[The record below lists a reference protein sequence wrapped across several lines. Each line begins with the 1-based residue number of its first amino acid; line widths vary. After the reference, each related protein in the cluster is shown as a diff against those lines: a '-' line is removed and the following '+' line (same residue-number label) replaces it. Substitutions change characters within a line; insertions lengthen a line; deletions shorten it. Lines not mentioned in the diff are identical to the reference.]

1 MADVELIQK
10 EPLLETNLEK
20 NPEPTQLTEHA
31 VEIDN
36 DVAPPARKEA
46 LCTHS
51 RLEALDEKMK
61 PIKEQL
67 QYLLHKA
74 DEFEAQLMCS
84 RDRLQNEGFA
94 HVVPAFLHTCQPY
107 FTYLESTARNSA
119 PGHTPLP
126 RYIRTRLLQFSQ
138 QLCSRLEHLLIM
150 YASFGCISLEEADPL
165 CISHFNIGQCQIDN
179 IRMSIFRYC
188 VPSPF
193 LASMDSGLYKSMRWN
208 VERKIS
214 PKRGTGEAEKKE
226 REIGGTQQTEVEEN
240 EENKE
245 GMLEGEQYNSTEY
258 FFLCCEDV
266 PVVDGRGHSVKEKTD
281 KRTEDR
287 VVKRMWFV
295 GQWVQTSPNPDTE
308 DIYEWILCTIPKGQ
322 YRKLACL
329 GEEEPSTCIA
339 TDCLLGVLL
348 SRQQ

>member
-165 CISHFNIGQCQIDN
+165 C
-179 IRMSIFRYC
+179 
-188 VPSPF
+188 
-193 LASMDSGLYKSMRWN
+193 
-208 VERKIS
+208 
-214 PKRGTGEAEKKE
+214 
-226 REIGGTQQTEVEEN
+226 
-240 EENKE
+240 
-245 GMLEGEQYNSTEY
+245 